1 MEILKKKSGL
11 HHVKDL
17 LEDEP
22 LTVDVK
28 INGLNVIPAVPI
40 EGVGVFS
47 HRAHLSNNSP
57 LQVTS
62 EESKKSGGSSGFFGI
77 SSPEEKKEIQ

>member
-28 INGLNVIPAVPI
+28 INGLKVISAIPLD
-40 EGVGVFS
+40 GVGVFS
-47 HRAHLSNNSP
+47 YRAHLSKNSP
-57 LQVTS
+57 LQISS
-62 EESKKSGGSSGFFGI
+62 EESKKSVGSSGFFGI
-77 SSPEEKKEIQ
+77 SSPEEKKEI